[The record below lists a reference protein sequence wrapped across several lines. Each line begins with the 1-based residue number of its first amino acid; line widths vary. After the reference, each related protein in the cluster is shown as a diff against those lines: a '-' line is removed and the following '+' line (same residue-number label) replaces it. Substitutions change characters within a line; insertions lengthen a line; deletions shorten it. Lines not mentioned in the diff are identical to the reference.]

1 MSERPPPATIDSNAN
16 NAIPKKSFRLPAF
29 LDHFNARELKV
40 FFRCWVGIWVASL
53 LIFITPS
60 LTSIGTATFFAR

>member
-1 MSERPPPATIDSNAN
+1 MSQRPSQATVDSNADD
-16 NAIPKKSFRLPAF
+16 AIPKKSFRLPAI

-40 FFRCWVGIWVASL
+40 FFRCWVALWVASL